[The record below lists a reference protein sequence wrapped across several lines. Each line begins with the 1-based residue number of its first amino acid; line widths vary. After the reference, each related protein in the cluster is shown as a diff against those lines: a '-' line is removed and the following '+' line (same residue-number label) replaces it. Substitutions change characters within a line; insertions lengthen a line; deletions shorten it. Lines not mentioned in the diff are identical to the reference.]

1 MESPPVTE
9 IIRFTPKE
17 SYLASAQGALED
29 FFKILASTDGFI
41 SAYHG
46 LQLEESESGEKRACI
61 AILWETLEH
70 HQALQK
76 DANKYSELRA
86 AIDGAADN
94 RRMFHVFPESDPSC
108 GFTANVLELV
118 EITLKAGHTKADID
132 EPMNVLMAQEPPGI
146 VGRPTWGQV
155 HEDREKLAMFVGWS
169 STQAHS
175 NSCNNTTGVANDAI
189 EKITEHLHGRDTK
202 HVKLEKYS

>member
-1 MESPPVTE
+1 MEGLPVTE

-17 SYLASAQGALED
+17 SYLASAQGALGD

-46 LQLEESESGEKRACI
+46 LQLEESESGEKGV
-61 AILWETLEH
+61 WETLEH

-86 AIDGAADN
+86 TIDGAADN

-108 GFTANVLELV
+108 GFTADALEIV
-118 EITLKAGHTKADID
+118 EMTLKAGRTKADIN
-132 EPMNVLMAQEPPGI
+132 ESMNDLMTQKTPGI

-155 HEDREKLAMFVGWS
+155 HEDREKVIMFVGWS
-169 STQAHS
+169 SREAHM
-175 NSCNNTTGVANDAI
+175 NARNQPTEAI
-189 EKITEHLHGRDTK
+189 SGAIGKIAEHLDETDMK